1 MTNSEK
7 YTNEDRLTALVL
19 ASAKASQTVNT
30 VAILEALSSNLKE
43 QFGQSPDASTKVHLK
58 AVESACKKVTLSL
71 QLHLECAWDTYY
83 LSLPFRQKH
92 KARLDKEQWIRNF
105 RENLETAAGLAV
117 ATTLTPVLFP
127 DPIVANLTRI
137 T

>member
-7 YTNEDRLTALVL
+7 YTNEDRLTALAL

-30 VAILEALSSNLKE
+30 VVVLEALASNLKE
-43 QFGQSPDASTKVHLK
+43 QFGQSSDVSTKVHLE
-58 AVESACKKVTLSL
+58 AVESAHKKLALSL

-92 KARLDKEQWIRNF
+92 KARLNKEQWIQNF
-105 RENLETAAGLAV
+105 RERLETNAGLAA

>member
-1 MTNSEK
+1 MDK
-7 YTNEDRLTALVL
+7 DRLTALAL

-30 VAILEALSSNLKE
+30 LAVLEALASNLKG
-43 QFGQSPDASTKVHLK
+43 QYGQSSDASAKVRLE
-58 AVESACKKVTLSL
+58 AVESARKKVALSL

-92 KARLDKEQWIRNF
+92 KARLNKEQWMQNF
-105 RENLETAAGLAV
+105 LENLEAAAGLAV
-117 ATTLTPVLFP
+117 ATTLTLALSP
-127 DPIVANLTRI
+127 DQNVTNLTRI